1 MRVLRLVSKR
11 TTPLCFLPDGRLVSY
26 KRGRIVVLNNGEED
40 VGFSILTSRKEHLF
54 GWSRIAT
61 RLLRFGIRS
70 AVAIDNDNII
80 FSIGNYIYELSLATG
95 KMSKGWFC
103 GDGVRP
109 LIMTDIKG
117 INGIDNGIYFGGY
130 VHNHEKKP
138 VNIYHRLGMDN
149 WEIVYTFP
157 QDTINHVHNVVA
169 DPYRQCLWV
178 FTGDFDDAA
187 AIWKVTD
194 NFNKVE
200 RIRCGSQK
208 WRGSM
213 VFVLPE
219 GLLYATDTPRADD
232 FLYLLNPDSVELKVI
247 MPLDGSC
254 IYGCKWNDKYVLS
267 TTVESNGGEMSFF
280 ENWFGRKRGDG
291 IKDEYVHMYCGN
303 LDEGFREIYKEKKD
317 WLPFTLFQFGAF
329 KFPSGVNVSD
339 TLYFQPAATTK
350 NDQCL
355 MAIDN
360 KN

>member
-1 MRVLRLVSKR
+1 M
-11 TTPLCFLPDGRLVSY
+11 PDGRIVCYQKGHIILLMDGGEVGNYPFPVS
-26 KRGRIVVLNNGEED
+26 N
-40 VGFSILTSRKEHLF
+40 KEHIV
-54 GWSRIAT
+54 GWNRYAIRLMRI
-61 RLLRFGIRS
+61 GIR
-70 AVAIDNDNII
+70 AAIALDSEIVLLSQGNII
-80 FSIGNYIYELSLATG
+80 YEMDLKRSFL
-95 KMSKGWFC
+95 SKGWFC
-103 GDGVRP
+103 GSGIRP
-109 LIMTDIKG
+109 LQFSEIKG
-117 INGIDNGIYFGGY
+117 IDGFKDGIYFGGY
-130 VHNHEKKP
+130 VHNHVKAP
-138 VNIYHRLGMDN
+138 VNIYRRKGMDE

-157 QDTINHVHNVVA
+157 HGAINHVHNVVA
-169 DPYRQCLWV
+169 DPYRQCLWI

-208 WRGSM
+208 WRGSV

-232 FLYLLNPDSVELKVI
+232 FLYLLKLDSMELKVI

-303 LDEGFREIYKEKKD
+303 LNEGFREIYKEKKD

-329 KFPSGVNVSD
+329 KFPSGVNVTD

-355 MAIDN
+355 MAID
-360 KN
+360 KKD